1 MTNREYA
8 FEILRNYPS
17 ERRFTIMKP
26 MEKSLVDTLM
36 DAILGKK

>member
-1 MTNREYA
+1 MAAREYA

-26 MEKSLVDTLM
+26 MEKSPLEALM
-36 DAILGKK
+36 AAVFGKK